1 MSTLPVSKFGDE
13 RLKVREVAMATALV
27 AFAAGAITVSFAF
40 LAFQSVVMGGI
51 NKLKKGK

>member
-13 RLKVREVAMATALV
+13 RLKVKEVAVATALV

-40 LAFQSVVMGGI
+40 LAFQHVVMGGI
-51 NKLKKGK
+51 NKIKKGK